1 MLQIQLLQICTHYIK
16 IAKEMSLEDLKL
28 YCINSGVLAISFT
41 EIEMLLKVLL
51 LSTTII
57 YTIQK
62 IYMNNN
68 NEGN

>member
-1 MLQIQLLQICTHYIK
+1 
-16 IAKEMSLEDLKL
+16 MSLEDLKL
-28 YCINSGVLAISFT
+28 YSINSGVLAISFT
-41 EIEMLLKVLL
+41 EVEMLLKVLL

-57 YTIQK
+57 YTLQK

>member
-1 MLQIQLLQICTHYIK
+1 MHCIK
-16 IAKEMSLEDLKL
+16 ITKEMSLQDLKL

-41 EIEMLLKVLL
+41 EVEMLLKVLL

-62 IYMNNN
+62 IYINNN

>member
-1 MLQIQLLQICTHYIK
+1 MHCIK
-16 IAKEMSLEDLKL
+16 ITKEMSLEDIKL

-41 EIEMLLKVLL
+41 EVEMLLKVLL

-62 IYMNNN
+62 IYINNN